1 MQIPFG
7 EWLPDYPPHL
17 NPGANVATNVYYA
30 ATSYKPFPSLVTYS
44 SNDLGANSKGAGS
57 FRSTGN
63 VSFNFAATPTDI
75 YQLECWNIYF
85 KKIWLDRWRYRLF
98 YIYTIWRLHHCN

>member
-75 YQLECWNIYF
+75 YQLDAGTFIQIF
-85 KKIWLDRWRYRLF
+85 GH
-98 YIYTIWRLHHCN
+98 LHNLVIMS